1 MTPRKNSASENPMT
15 ALQVEQKNS
24 RLDLRLNRP
33 EKRNALNS
41 ELVNALTK
49 QFEDVSSNPDV
60 KVVVLSA
67 NGQDFCSGADLESL
81 RKIADNSY
89 EENLSDANE
98 LLRLF
103 VAMRKCPVPVI
114 AMVHGKALAGGC
126 GLATACD
133 IVVASEESVFGY
145 PEVHIGF
152 VPALVSAITR
162 RNLPEKRAFEL
173 LTLGVRID
181 ARMAMDFG
189 LINRVVATKELE
201 ASVDSIVEIYL
212 QLPKSAVAATKT
224 LLYDLDNQSFE
235 DSLKLAAE
243 VNAKARMTEEC
254 KEGVERF
261 LRKDS

>member
-1 MTPRKNSASENPMT
+1 MTV
-15 ALQVEQKNS
+15 LQVEQKNS

-49 QFEDVSSNPDV
+49 QFEDLSSNMDV
-60 KVVVLSA
+60 KVVVLSG

-81 RKIADNSY
+81 RKIADSSY
-89 EENLSDANE
+89 EENLDDANE

-103 VAMRKCPVPVI
+103 VAIRKCPVPII

-162 RNLPEKRAFEL
+162 RNLSEKRAFEL
-173 LTLGVRID
+173 LTLGSRFD
-181 ARMAMDFG
+181 AKTAMDYG
-189 LINRVVATKELE
+189 MINRVVASVELKT
-201 ASVDSIVEIYL
+201 VTDSIAETYTK
-212 QLPKSAVAATKT
+212 LPKGAVAATKN
-224 LLYDLDNQSFE
+224 LLYDLDNRPFQE
-235 DSLKLAAE
+235 SLKVAAE
-243 VNAKARMTEEC
+243 VNAKARMTDEC
-254 KEGVERF
+254 KEGIERF
-261 LRKDS
+261 LKKDS